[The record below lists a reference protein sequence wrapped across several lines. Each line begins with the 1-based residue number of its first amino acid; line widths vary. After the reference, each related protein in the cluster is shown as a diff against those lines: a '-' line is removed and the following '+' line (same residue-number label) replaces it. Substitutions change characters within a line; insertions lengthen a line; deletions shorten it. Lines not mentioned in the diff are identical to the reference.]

1 MRQNTLST
9 QCGAVT
15 IFTSV
20 ILLVAITLVTI
31 FTAKTVL
38 QETKMAA
45 NNYRATQ
52 ASNAAEAAMEYAVV
66 YYKQGGFDQIT
77 NATGA
82 EGSDGNLDYI
92 LDVNIPTE
100 NSCQMPANTTAFPVS
115 LVELNTQTTL
125 ARFYFDNTPDNSC
138 DTDTNG
144 DGAGDVLGTTDMSQG
159 MIVAQGWSDD
169 CSAMKIIS
177 QCVVTAGLFGS
188 GGKGPEQPFISQASV
203 GVAGNAKIINRYS
216 NTSIWTGDDFN
227 VSGASMATYLRP
239 SNISIDDLR
248 ANYPGKTDKEL
259 KEDILMTNDET
270 VETQQV
276 SGRNAGAGIDIITG
290 DPTLAN
296 KSPIEF
302 FNMYFDPYNLFEGA
316 AKEKIKNLAIDKGQ
330 MLTAGVD
337 DPNGLSGLIWMD
349 GNTRINA
356 QTVIGTID
364 KPAALIVDGD
374 FDMTGGAVNGVVYVM
389 GELKVAGNPIIRGS
403 VMSESGTSSGAGT
416 LDIVFVPFASD
427 GNGFDGS
434 NLGVG
439 TVVPGTWR
447 DW

>member
-1 MRQNTLST
+1 MQQNTLNT
-9 QCGAVT
+9 QYGAVT

-31 FTAKTVL
+31 LTAKTVL
-38 QETKMAA
+38 QETKMTA

-52 ASNAAEAAMEYAVV
+52 ASSAADAAMEYAVA
-66 YYKQGGFDQIT
+66 YFKQDGFDQII
-77 NATGA
+77 NATGVD
-82 EGSDGNLDYI
+82 GSDGNLDYS
-92 LDVNIPTE
+92 LDANIPTE
-100 NSCQMPANTTAFPVS
+100 NSCVMPATAAFPVS
-115 LVELNTQTTL
+115 LVVVGTQTTL
-125 ARFYFDNTPDNSC
+125 ARFYFDNTPGNNC

-144 DGAGDVLGTTDMSQG
+144 DGVGDVLNVTDMSQG

-169 CSAMKIIS
+169 CSAVRTIS
-177 QCVVTAGLFGS
+177 QCVVTAGLFGN

-216 NTSIWTGDDFN
+216 NTSIWTGNEFN

-239 SNISIDDLR
+239 SNTTIDDLR
-248 ANYPGKTDKEL
+248 ADYPAKSEEEF
-259 KEDILMTNDET
+259 KEDILMTNDDS

-290 DPTLAN
+290 DPTLSN
-296 KSPIEF
+296 KTPVEF
-302 FNMYFDPYNLFEGA
+302 FNMFFDPYNLFEGT
-316 AKEKIKNLAIDKGQ
+316 AKTKIKNLAIDEGQ
-330 MLTAGVD
+330 MLTGGTD

-349 GNTRINA
+349 GDTRINA

-364 KPAALIVDGD
+364 EPAVLIVDGD
-374 FDMTGGAVNGVVYVM
+374 FDMTGGAVNGVVYVI
-389 GELKVAGNPIIRGS
+389 GELKIAGNPIIRGS
-403 VMSESGTSSGAGT
+403 VVSESGASSGAGT
-416 LDIVFVPFASD
+416 LDLVFVPFGSD

-434 NLGVG
+434 DLGVG
-439 TVVPGTWR
+439 ETVVPGTWR